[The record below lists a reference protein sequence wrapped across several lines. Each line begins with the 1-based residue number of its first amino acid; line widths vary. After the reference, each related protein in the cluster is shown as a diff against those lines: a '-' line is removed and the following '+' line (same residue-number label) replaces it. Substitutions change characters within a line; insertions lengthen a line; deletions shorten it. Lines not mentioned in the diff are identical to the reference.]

1 MKKLLVLAL
10 ALVVMI
16 GSLLAGALFVGGAQ
30 PPEDECG
37 GGDEAVAVSVANL
50 PKAVGPFSGEQL
62 ENAALIINAGKKL
75 GIPRR
80 GQTIAVMTAI
90 AESTLRNLDRGDSV
104 GPDSRGLFQQR
115 AGGAWGS
122 LEDRMDPTT
131 ASTNF
136 YKARQKVEG
145 WEAMAP
151 SLAAHEVQ
159 ANADP
164 YGYAKHWSSATDLVA
179 ALERATVTTG
189 KQPASA
195 MSPKTAIAKYHL
207 GPVKEVTAQ
216 AVAFLAP
223 MFKIDTVGGWRP
235 VDAFPDHPSGHAA
248 DFMVGTSPSGRT
260 KGDRLAAYV
269 QKHHK
274 ELGVDYVIWYQRIW
288 SPARNGEGWRPM
300 DDRGSPTANHMDH
313 VHITFKGD
321 ASDGELPAV
330 TGGCEPGDGGG
341 EAVAGDG
348 ERVKPAE
355 GPITSPFGLRAH
367 PTRGG
372 TRMHE
377 GIDIGAPCEAP
388 IKATS
393 SGRVIYAGPMSGYG
407 HMIEID
413 HGKGTTSRYGH
424 MYANGLLTRVGARVK
439 TGQRIASVGSDGAS
453 TGCHLHFE
461 IRVKD
466 QPTDP
471 QAWLSGGKRT
481 T

>member
-1 MKKLLVLAL
+1 MPPRPIRKDDTLKIIQITDTHLVPPGNLVNGVDPELQLRRTLDDVLARHADADLLVITGDLCNDGDPEAYAL
-10 ALVVMI
+10 LREI
-16 GSLLAGALFVGGAQ
+16 LS
-30 PPEDECG
+30 
-37 GGDEAVAVSVANL
+37 SV
-50 PKAVGPFSGEQL
+50 PFPIRL
-62 ENAALIINAGKKL
+62 ML
-75 GIPRR
+75 GNHDRR
-80 GQTIAVMTAI
+80 
-90 AESTLRNLDRGDSV
+90 
-104 GPDSRGLFQQR
+104 
-115 AGGAWGS
+115 
-122 LEDRMDPTT
+122 
-131 ASTNF
+131 
-136 YKARQKVEG
+136 
-145 WEAMAP
+145 
-151 SLAAHEVQ
+151 
-159 ANADP
+159 
-164 YGYAKHWSSATDLVA
+164 
-179 ALERATVTTG
+179 
-189 KQPASA
+189 PA
-195 MSPKTAIAKYHL
+195 
-207 GPVKEVTAQ
+207 
-216 AVAFLAP
+216 F
-223 MFKIDTVGGWRP
+223 

-471 QAWLSGGKRT
+471 QAWLSGGKRKN
-481 T
+481 